1 MSIYTD
7 GSKQDEKVACSV
19 ISPNFT
25 DSIRLPDNS
34 SIFTAEAKAIDI
46 ALYHIRDQSEKQFII
61 YSDSLSVLKSL
72 KDLHHRNP
80 LIQQILKKYYYLS
93 ASKEIVFCWLP
104 SHVNIRG
111 NELADSEAKSA
122 LSLVITN
129 FKIPHSDF
137 KSNVCQY
144 INNKCQ
150 SVWETQTYNKL
161 NESNQI
167 LTANAHSLISAEK
180 NKQKSRDVD
189 LDTLELLILIF

>member
-1 MSIYTD
+1 MSVY
-7 GSKQDEKVACSV
+7 KQN
-19 ISPNFT
+19 IHP
-25 DSIRLPDNS
+25 

-137 KSNVCQY
+137 KSARDHPGPRNRWLPSA
-144 INNKCQ
+144 
-150 SVWETQTYNKL
+150 SV
-161 NESNQI
+161 
-167 LTANAHSLISAEK
+167 A
-180 NKQKSRDVD
+180 VG
-189 LDTLELLILIF
+189 